1 MKNICNF
8 SPVYILRL
16 YMFKTILLRLK
27 GNGFVRECMLFKC
40 NIPYYWFLGIMVW
53 GSLIMFIY
61 AGLAL
66 IRLGI

>member
-1 MKNICNF
+1 MYKKCNF
-8 SPVYILRL
+8 SPVML
-16 YMFKTILLRLK
+16 KTILLRLK

-40 NIPYYWFLGIMVW
+40 NIPYYWFLGVMVW

>member
-1 MKNICNF
+1 M
-8 SPVYILRL
+8 L
-16 YMFKTILLRLK
+16 KTILLRLT

-53 GSLIMFIY
+53 SSLIMFIY